1 MRARESE
8 RDQGAAQNEQRPWN
22 ETERGL
28 EGPGLAQN
36 ELDAEHA
43 HQGQA
48 QQASQRQGQLEG
60 RAQRQEQLA
69 TLLEA
74 HEQEGGLQAQ
84 EEPGQEPQQAQVH
97 PQADS
102 PPQLEAAGLL
112 LGPRAAQARH
122 RGQRAH
128 QQVPGAGG
136 SGWQAQRTSSSTQA
150 GRVRQRQH
158 APR

>member
-8 RDQGAAQNEQRPWN
+8 RDQGVAQNEQRPWN
-22 ETERGL
+22 ASELGQ
-28 EGPGLAQN
+28 EGPGPAQN
-36 ELDAEHA
+36 EQEAGHA

-48 QQASQRQGQLEG
+48 QQVSQRPE
-60 RAQRQEQLA
+60 R
-69 TLLEA
+69 LEA
-74 HEQEGGLQAQ
+74 LPQAQ
-84 EEPGQEPQQAQVH
+84 ELEGQQEAQQEEPAQERQQAPVH

-122 RGQRAH
+122 QGQRAH
-128 QQVPGAGG
+128 QQVPGEGG
-136 SGWQAQRTSSSTQA
+136 SGQKAQRTSSSTQA
-150 GRVRQRQH
+150 GHVHQRQR

>member
-36 ELDAEHA
+36 ELDAGHVN
-43 HQGQA
+43 QGQA
-48 QQASQRQGQLEG
+48 QQASQRQE
-60 RAQRQEQLA
+60 RLA